1 MVEDLEDADEAESHA
16 ESEEAA
22 RVGHEGDHR
31 DLLVP
36 HDRRHN
42 WVVGKDETNSK
53 YRRPFPRF
61 INDLGTLKTLPKR
74 TGNMKVI

>member
-1 MVEDLEDADEAESHA
+1 MVEDLEDADEAEAHA

-42 WVVGKDETNSK
+42 WVLGERGK
-53 YRRPFPRF
+53 
-61 INDLGTLKTLPKR
+61 
-74 TGNMKVI
+74 